1 MSVEELRI
9 EANGLQ
15 FRALA
20 AGPADGPV
28 ALLLHG
34 FPEGAESWL
43 PQLEAL
49 GAAGRR
55 AVAPDQRGY
64 GGSDAPEGVEA
75 YLMPQL
81 FDDVEGITDALGVER
96 VDLAG
101 HDFGAI
107 IGWQFTSQRQARVRT
122 WSALSVGHPHALR
135 DLVVKERDEDQ
146 LKRSSYITVFR
157 QEGVAESL
165 LLDDAARRLRSIY
178 QGALPHEIEDRFVSD
193 MQRPGR
199 LTAGLNYYRANLTP
213 ERFAGYE
220 PVPNPITVP
229 TLMIWGTEDV
239 ALGRKQA
246 ERTGAHLS
254 GPYQFAPLEGAGHW
268 LQHERPADV
277 SKLLLDHVKSALPVS
292 QVPE

>member
-1 MSVEELRI
+1 VIEELTI
-9 EANGLQ
+9 TANGLT

-20 AGPADGPV
+20 AGPPDAPV

-64 GGSDAPEGVEA
+64 GGSDAPEGVDA
-75 YLMPQL
+75 YLLPNL
-81 FDDVEGITDALGVER
+81 LDDVEGIIDSLGVEQ

-101 HDFGAI
+101 HDWGAI
-107 IGWQFTSQRQARVRT
+107 IGWPFTSQRQHRVRT
-122 WSALSVGHPHALR
+122 WAALSVGHPHALR
-135 DLVVKERDEDQ
+135 DVIQEGDDDQ
-146 LKRSSYITVFR
+146 LKRSSYIQVFN
-157 QEGVAESL
+157 QPGTAEDL
-165 LLDDAARRLRSIY
+165 LLEDRAARLRAIY
-178 QGALPHEIEDRFVSD
+178 QGAFPRGVEDGFVSD

-199 LTAGLNYYRANLTP
+199 LTAALNYYRANLTP
-213 ERFAGYE
+213 ERFASFDAA
-220 PVPNPITVP
+220 PNPIDVP
-229 TLMIWGTEDV
+229 TLFIWGEEDP

-246 ERTGAHLS
+246 ERTEKHVNGR
-254 GPYQFAPLEGAGHW
+254 YQFAPLAGAGHW

-277 SKLLLDHVKSALPVS
+277 SRLLVRHAIS
-292 QVPE
+292 E